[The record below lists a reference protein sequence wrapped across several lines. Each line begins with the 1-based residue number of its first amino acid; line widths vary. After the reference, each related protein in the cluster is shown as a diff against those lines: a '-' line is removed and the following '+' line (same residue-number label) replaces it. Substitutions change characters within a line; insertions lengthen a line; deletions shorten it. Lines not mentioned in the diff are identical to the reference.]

1 MIVVSPWACFTVTGY
16 VTASALDPAEAAPA
30 PVPDE
35 LDDFEPQ
42 ADRAS
47 RPAVAAVVESS

>member
-1 MIVVSPWACFTVTGY
+1 VVSPWACFTVTGY
-16 VTASALDPAEAAPA
+16 VTASALDPAEAP

-47 RPAVAAVVESS
+47 RPAVATVVESS